1 MEGEPSTETR
11 LHSVGRY
18 CDRSPQ
24 ASAPSILFVQ
34 PEPDSELLIL
44 VGKPTTP
51 ARVNY
56 SPSTLPRTRSSR
68 ALHNFRGQSFNGTV
82 GTLTQRTVF
91 GRSALRGYF
100 SLRPTFCQ
108 GRAADAT

>member
-11 LHSVGRY
+11 LHSVGRN

-44 VGKPTTP
+44 VGKPTTL
-51 ARVNY
+51 ARLGCELL
-56 SPSTLPRTRSSR
+56 TLLYKRSNRT
-68 ALHNFRGQSFNGTV
+68 LHIFLGQSFNGTV
-82 GTLTQRTVF
+82 GTLTQRIVF
-91 GRSALRGYF
+91 GRSAVRGYF
-100 SLRPTFCQ
+100 PLR
-108 GRAADAT
+108 A